1 MCVILKKYRF
11 LGTEYLICDL
21 RGAAFDLTPVQLRLL
36 CDRREGI
43 GADRFFVCAGT
54 AAKPHFRLF
63 AADGS
68 EVCKDEASQLIFQR
82 QLQDAQQSLQQSE
95 IFRALG
101 DRVIV
106 DAVVGIEAEVTE
118 VRLTDSFMGSLRAA
132 DLVRTDCAS

>member
-1 MCVILKKYRF
+1 MCVVLKKYRF

-21 RGAAFDLTPVQLRLL
+21 RGAAFGLTPVQLRLL

-54 AAKPHFRLF
+54 AAKPQFCLF

-68 EVCKDEASQLIFQR
+68 EVCKDEAAQLIFQK
-82 QLQDAQQSLQQSE
+82 QLQEAQQQE

-101 DRVIV
+101 NRVLV
-106 DAVVGIEAEVTE
+106 DEAAAIAVEVTE
-118 VRLTDSFMGSLRAA
+118 VRLTDSFMRRLQAA
-132 DLVRTDCAS
+132 DAAQTSYAS